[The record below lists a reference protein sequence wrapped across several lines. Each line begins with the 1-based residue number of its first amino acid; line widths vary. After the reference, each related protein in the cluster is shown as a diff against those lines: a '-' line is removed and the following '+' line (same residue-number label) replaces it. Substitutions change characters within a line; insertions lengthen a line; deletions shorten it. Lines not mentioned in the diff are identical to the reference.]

1 MDQIYLITVSVLCL
15 PYYFLTSMM
24 HREKRNSK
32 FITEAP
38 NVDVVEQAQFQ
49 HSLKIENR
57 RSNIASRD
65 SKTSNRRFHVAAKEL
80 INNCVVTAECVV
92 GI

>member
-1 MDQIYLITVSVLCL
+1 MKRAKLVYVALTVSVLCL

-57 RSNIASRD
+57 RSNINLCPKLTILWYS
-65 SKTSNRRFHVAAKEL
+65 TL
-80 INNCVVTAECVV
+80 
-92 GI
+92 